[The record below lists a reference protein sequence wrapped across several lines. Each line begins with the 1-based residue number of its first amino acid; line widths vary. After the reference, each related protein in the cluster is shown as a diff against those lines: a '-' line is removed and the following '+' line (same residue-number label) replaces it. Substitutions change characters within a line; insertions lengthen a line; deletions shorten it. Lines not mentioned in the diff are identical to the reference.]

1 MLLVSKRQ
9 VMNPSKNRRNQ
20 DRFTPGTRPMKAKFS
35 PSRLRIVAGDLG
47 GRKIDYDGDPA
58 TRPMKERTREA
69 AFSLLGGHLNG
80 YQVVDLFA
88 GTGILAFES
97 VSRGAARATLM
108 ELSRSVVTTIISN
121 AMTLSLQD
129 VVDVL
134 NIDTLRWMK
143 GVEKNTANWPDRPW
157 VVFCCPPYRMWE
169 GEKERLAEGIR
180 EMYKH
185 SPVGSQFVCEAE
197 EHFDLENA
205 ITGLDWDVRKYT
217 PAKLGICRKR
227 DTTQA

>member
-1 MLLVSKRQ
+1 
-9 VMNPSKNRRNQ
+9 
-20 DRFTPGTRPMKAKFS
+20 MKVKFS

-47 GRKIDYDGDPA
+47 GRKIDYNGDPA

-97 VSRGAARATLM
+97 ISRGATRASVM
-108 ELSRSVVTTIISN
+108 ELSRSVVTTIIAN
-121 AMTLSLQD
+121 ATVLSLQEK
-129 VVDVL
+129 VEVL

-143 GVEKNTANWPDRPW
+143 SAEKNTANWPDLPW

-169 GEKERLAEGIR
+169 TEKERLAAGIR
-180 EMYKH
+180 GMYAH
-185 SPVGSQFVCEAE
+185 SPVGSQFVCEAD

-205 ITGLDWDVRKYT
+205 IPGLDWDVRKYT
-217 PAKLGICRKR
+217 PAKLGICRKLV
-227 DTTQA
+227 AEPA